1 MAKKQWFIPL
11 VLLTA
16 LLIPGTL
23 AVSGMG
29 EGWTP
34 APFVSQK
41 LTGKVTATELSP
53 VIAKMAADG
62 LTAEEADQILR
73 QAVTLLQT
81 SKDKLAALYS
91 LSKELPQISY
101 HLTEKNL
108 PALNGL
114 IVTVQATL
122 DKEKANY
129 MQNGQY
135 EPVMSALTSLVTLN
149 EYIADKSWNQFG
161 APMKDT
167 LYFVRKTVY
176 ESQLPAWEKVRFLRK
191 CMAAEWL
198 FDNGNSLERVNG
210 QEMFKELLLG
220 VANTTKL
227 QGKPATKLNQLEKIF
242 FNTTTDKHVLPGI
255 ADALPIHGG
264 RPAYPDQMVKEALD
278 SLYNPVIQDL
288 NSFGRNELPRAV
300 ELLYRLDGVYQY
312 LTGSFKQDLRQQ
324 LIKKYEEIKP
334 TFTAEEKNRYG
345 NLENDLYGRGNSQYV
360 IVNQQ

>member
-11 VLLTA
+11 ALSAA
-16 LLIPGTL
+16 LLVPGVL
-23 AVSGMG
+23 VAYGMP
-29 EGWTP
+29 ESWTP
-34 APFVSQK
+34 SAFVNKK
-41 LTGKVTATELSP
+41 LTGKVTATQLSP

-62 LTAEEADQILR
+62 LTAQEADQILR
-73 QAVTLLQT
+73 QAATILQT
-81 SKDKLAALYS
+81 AKDKLAALYS

-101 HLTEKNL
+101 YLSEKNL
-108 PALNGL
+108 PALNSF
-114 IVTVQATL
+114 IVAVQATL

-129 MQNGQY
+129 LKNGQY
-135 EPVMSALTSLVTLN
+135 EPVISALTSLAALN
-149 EYIADKSWNQFG
+149 EYISDKSWNAFG

-167 LYFVRKTVY
+167 LYLVRKTVY

-198 FDNGNSLERVNG
+198 FDNGNSLELVNG

-220 VANTTKL
+220 VAKTTKL
-227 QGKPATKLNQLEKIF
+227 QGTPIEKLNQLEKVF
-242 FNTTTDKHVLPGI
+242 FNTATDKHVLPGI
-255 ADALPIHGG
+255 ADALSIHGG

-278 SLYNPVIQDL
+278 SLYNPVIRDL
-288 NSFGRNELPRAV
+288 NSFQRTDLPRAI

-334 TFTAEEKNRYG
+334 TLTPEEKNRYFH
-345 NLENDLYGRGNSQYV
+345 LEDDLYGRENSQYAKAG
-360 IVNQQ
+360 